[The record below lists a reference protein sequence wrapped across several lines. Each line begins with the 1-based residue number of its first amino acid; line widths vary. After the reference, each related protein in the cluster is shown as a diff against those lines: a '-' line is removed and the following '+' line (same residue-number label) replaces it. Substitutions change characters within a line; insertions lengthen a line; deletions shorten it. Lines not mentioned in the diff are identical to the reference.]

1 MGLGYLGVFSWDLLR
16 DKFDDWAGSRELI
29 FRKGRDHGCKRL
41 AICLHKQRRI
51 DDLEDEL
58 KRLRAA
64 LGRQQRKAQEGFFGS
79 SIPSSK
85 YPLAN

>member
-1 MGLGYLGVFSWDLLR
+1 MSW
-16 DKFDDWAGSRELI
+16 ELI
-29 FRKGRDHGCKRL
+29 FRNGRDHGCKRL
-41 AICLHKQRRI
+41 AICLDNQRRI

-79 SIPSSK
+79 SMPSSK